1 MYKGNRIEESMIV
14 NTSERDFRRRR
25 EPATMWPM
33 QTRLTD
39 DELAVQDA
47 FRSFFAN
54 ESSTAVVREAAAGLG
69 HSPSVWDALSA
80 MGGPGMAL
88 PSSLGGGDAT
98 LRDLGVVAD
107 VYGAHLAPVPFIEH
121 TVAARLLAAAGGHDD
136 LVGEL
141 ATGSP
146 LATVALQPVTDGVA
160 RFVPSGAVAE
170 VVLARTDEGVVLG
183 RSTPPGER
191 LPNTGDL
198 PIAHCELDGP
208 VIDVAASAW
217 DHALDEWRALTAVA
231 YVGLGRRA
239 IEMGVA
245 YSRERVQFGVPIG
258 TFQALQQGYADA
270 ATRIEGAHLL
280 AHRAV
285 WALDTGQPNASRLA
299 GMALLFAA
307 EAARFATDRS
317 MQYHGGYGFSEEYDV
332 QLYHRRATAWIL
344 QLGDPSL
351 EYARLADAE
360 FGPRT
365 TGAAA

>member
-1 MYKGNRIEESMIV
+1 
-14 NTSERDFRRRR
+14 
-25 EPATMWPM
+25 MWRM

-54 ESSTAVVREAAAGLG
+54 ESPTSVVREAAESLG
-69 HSPSVWDALSA
+69 HSTALWDALAA

-88 PSSLGGGDAT
+88 PASLGGGDAT
-98 LRDLGVVAD
+98 LRDLAVVAD
-107 VYGAHLAPVPFIEH
+107 VHGAHLAPVPLIEH
-121 TVAARLLAAAGGHDD
+121 AVAARFLAAAGGHDD

-141 ATGSP
+141 AAGSP
-146 LATVALQPVTDGVA
+146 IATVALRPATDGIA
-160 RFVPSGAVAE
+160 RFVPSGAIAE
-170 VVLARTDEGVVLG
+170 VVIARTADGVVLT

-198 PIAHCELDGP
+198 PLSHRTIDGATLDVDP
-208 VIDVAASAW
+208 AAW

-231 YVGLGRRA
+231 YVGLGRRV
-239 IEMGVA
+239 IEMGVE
-245 YSRERVQFGVPIG
+245 YSRERIQFGVPIG

-270 ATRIEGAHLL
+270 STRIEGAHLL

-285 WALDTGQPNASRLA
+285 WALDTGQPGAARLA

-317 MQYHGGYGFSEEYDV
+317 MQYHGGYGFAEEYDV

-365 TGAAA
+365 GAAA